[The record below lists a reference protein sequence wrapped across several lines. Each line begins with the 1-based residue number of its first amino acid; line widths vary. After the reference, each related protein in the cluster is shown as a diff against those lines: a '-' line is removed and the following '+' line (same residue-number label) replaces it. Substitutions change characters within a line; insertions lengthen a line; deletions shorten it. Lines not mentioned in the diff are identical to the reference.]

1 MARRFGAVPL
11 RSHPNSSPEYLVDR
25 SKRSRPPTHPG
36 VLFGEDVLPELRK
49 TNTLAEIAEFLG
61 VSRQTLYRLAA
72 GAIAISPEMAVR
84 LGKLCGNGP
93 GLWIR
98 MQGRYDTWEASR
110 RLARELKKIP
120 TLA

>member
-1 MARRFGAVPL
+1 LKSLDNTMT
-11 RSHPNSSPEYLVDR
+11 EYIVDR
-25 SKRSRPPTHPG
+25 SKRVRMPTHPG

-49 TNTLAEIAEFLG
+49 THSLGEIAALLG

-72 GAIAISPEMAVR
+72 GDIAISPEMAVR

>member
-1 MARRFGAVPL
+1 LKSNENVQ
-11 RSHPNSSPEYLVDR
+11 PEYLVDR
-25 SKRSRPPTHPG
+25 SARTRPPTHPG

-49 TNTLAEIAEFLG
+49 AHSLGEIAALLG
-61 VSRQTLYRLAA
+61 VSRQTLYRIAA
-72 GAIAISPEMAVR
+72 GDVAISPEMAVR

>member
-1 MARRFGAVPL
+1 MRTT
-11 RSHPNSSPEYLVDR
+11 SSEYLVDA
-25 SKRSRPPTHPG
+25 SKRTRPPTHPG
-36 VLFGEDVLPELRK
+36 VLFGEDVLPELHKNR
-49 TNTLAEIAEFLG
+49 TYTEIAALLG
-61 VSRQTLYRLAA
+61 ISRQTLYRLAS
-72 GAIAISPEMAVR
+72 GEIAISPDMAVR

-110 RLARELKKIP
+110 RLVRELKKIP

>member
-1 MARRFGAVPL
+1 MTTRRNLFRG
-11 RSHPNSSPEYLVDR
+11 YIVDR
-25 SKRSRPPTHPG
+25 SKRTRPPTHPG

-49 TNTLAEIAEFLG
+49 THSLGEIATLLG

-72 GAIAISPEMAVR
+72 GDVAISPEMAVR

>member
-1 MARRFGAVPL
+1 L
-11 RSHPNSSPEYLVDR
+11 RTTSSEYLVEPG
-25 SKRSRPPTHPG
+25 KRIRPPTHPG

-49 TNTLAEIAEFLG
+49 TRTAAQIAALLR

-72 GAIAISPEMAVR
+72 GDIAISPEMAVR

-110 RLARELKKIP
+110 RLAHELKKIP